1 MVGPIYDDYVA
12 ESPDT
17 VLLQND
23 DRGKRKKAHAD
34 FSHLR
39 VCGDGI
45 VTDWYA
51 HAVCTAV

>member
-12 ESPDT
+12 ESPNV
-17 VLLQND
+17 VLLQMMT
-23 DRGKRKKAHAD
+23 GKKKKAHAD

-39 VCGDGI
+39 VCGDGF

-51 HAVCTAV
+51 HAVCTAL